1 MQRPVPDLGAQ
12 LMLVT
17 ALVAEKVP
25 GFVGSRLA
33 LYRDLVPRIQRL
45 AADLDA

>member
-1 MQRPVPDLGAQ
+1 MLSLSYL

-25 GFVGSRLA
+25 GFVASRLA
-33 LYRDLVPRIQRL
+33 LYRDLVLRIDRL
-45 AADLDA
+45 AADFAA